1 MMKLKYL
8 LILAIFGALFFAA
21 CGGGGE
27 EESTGPEATT
37 IQVTQN
43 DNYYGSTPD
52 NADNPPVWN
61 VNAGGQVAVQLT
73 NNGTTQHNWAVIK
86 MDAEMPATFDSA
98 ANADLILHE
107 TGLVDAGSDFRETF
121 VAPTEP
127 GDYLVICTVAG
138 HYPSMQGRLSVQ

>member
-1 MMKLKYL
+1 MNRPRSNDDPGDPKRQL
-8 LILAIFGALFFAA
+8 LWQH
-21 CGGGGE
+21 
-27 EESTGPEATT
+27 SR
-37 IQVTQN
+37 QRRQ
-43 DNYYGSTPD
+43 
-52 NADNPPVWN
+52 PPVWN

>member
-1 MMKLKYL
+1 MKLKYL
-8 LILAIFGALFFAA
+8 LILALFASLFFAA

-61 VNAGGQVAVQLT
+61 ANAGGQVRVQLT
-73 NNGTTQHNWAVIK
+73 NNGTVEHNWAIIR
-86 MDAEMPATFDSA
+86 MDADVPATFDSE

-107 TGLVDAGSDFRETF
+107 TGLVAAGEEFSESF
-121 VAPTEP
+121 VAPAEA
-127 GDYLVICTVAG
+127 GEYLVICTVAG
-138 HYPSMQGRLSVQ
+138 HYPSMQGRLNVQ